1 MHSLNA
7 ILFIFGGNMEKKEF
21 MQKLSDLFLEK
32 KKLSMKGENT
42 EIIDKQIK
50 DLKKEYSKDLMEEKR
65 NDQYKR
71 K

>member
-1 MHSLNA
+1 
-7 ILFIFGGNMEKKEF
+7 MEKKEF
-21 MQKLSDLFLEK
+21 MQKLTDLFLEK

-65 NDQYKR
+65 NDQYQR

>member
-1 MHSLNA
+1 
-7 ILFIFGGNMEKKEF
+7 MEKKEF
-21 MQKLSDLFLEK
+21 MQKLTDLFLEK
-32 KKLSMKGENT
+32 KKLSMKSENT

-50 DLKKEYSKDLMEEKR
+50 DLKKEYSKDLMEEKK

>member
-1 MHSLNA
+1 
-7 ILFIFGGNMEKKEF
+7 MEKKEF
-21 MQKLSDLFLEK
+21 MQKLTDLFLEK

-50 DLKKEYSKDLMEEKR
+50 DLKKEYSKDLMEENR

>member
-1 MHSLNA
+1 
-7 ILFIFGGNMEKKEF
+7 MEKKEF
-21 MQKLSDLFLEK
+21 MQKLTDLFLEK
-32 KKLSMKGENT
+32 KKLSMNGENT

-50 DLKKEYSKDLMEEKR
+50 DLKKEYSKDLMEEKT

>member
-1 MHSLNA
+1 MHKHSLNA
-7 ILFIFGGNMEKKEF
+7 ILFLWRKYGKERVYAKIDRFIFRKKEV
-21 MQKLSDLFLEK
+21 
-32 KKLSMKGENT
+32 
-42 EIIDKQIK
+42 IDKQIK

>member
-1 MHSLNA
+1 MPSFFLWRKYGKERVYA
-7 ILFIFGGNMEKKEF
+7 KIDRFI
-21 MQKLSDLFLEK
+21 LEK
-32 KKLSMKGENT
+32 KKLSMNGENT
-42 EIIDKQIK
+42 EIVDKQIK

>member
-1 MHSLNA
+1 MN
-7 ILFIFGGNMEKKEF
+7 KKDF
-21 MQKLSDLFLEK
+21 MKKLSELFLEK
-32 KKLSMKGENT
+32 KYLSMKGEDSKL
-42 EIIDKQIK
+42 IDKQIA